1 VRGNSP
7 GLPVAGDAKTYNH
20 LHSLKKEH
28 SHDLKWLLP
37 MPGDWHTLKNY
48 QPLFMTVYSD
58 AGLKH
63 LAEASG
69 FQSATLTALLAS
81 QNFHTTHNF
90 LMQSAEAILR
100 EMIQVFMKT
109 QPSEK
114 QELIKA
120 YLANASISDRVFKD
134 SITRTESLL
143 HSGDLSTLFEA
154 FNRFI
159 IKQSTNDATWF
170 VLEGLYFYRFYCLP
184 GTICCNSHKSMQERL
199 RQSRMFEAVNSNR
212 GLVNFLAKIK
222 ASPEQEKD
230 LLNFHSVGQK
240 DYEGYVD
247 YCILRVHATTGTQ
260 RQR

>member
-1 VRGNSP
+1 LYLDIINEHADCRETILKLLNLLDTKYTIVRGNSP

-20 LHSLKKEH
+20 LRSLKKEH
-28 SHDLKWLLP
+28 SDDLKWLLP

-48 QPLFMTVYSD
+48 QPLFRTVYSD
-58 AGLKH
+58 AGLKQ

-81 QNFHTTHNF
+81 QNFHITHNF

-120 YLANASISDRVFKD
+120 YLANANISDRVFQD

-143 HSGDLSTLFEA
+143 HSCDLSTLFEA

-159 IKQSTNDATWF
+159 IKQSTNDATWRF
-170 VLEGLYFYRFYCLP
+170 WKDFIFTDYTAYLALYVAIR
-184 GTICCNSHKSMQERL
+184 TRH
-199 RQSRMFEAVNSNR
+199 
-212 GLVNFLAKIK
+212 
-222 ASPEQEKD
+222 
-230 LLNFHSVGQK
+230 
-240 DYEGYVD
+240 
-247 YCILRVHATTGTQ
+247 
-260 RQR
+260 